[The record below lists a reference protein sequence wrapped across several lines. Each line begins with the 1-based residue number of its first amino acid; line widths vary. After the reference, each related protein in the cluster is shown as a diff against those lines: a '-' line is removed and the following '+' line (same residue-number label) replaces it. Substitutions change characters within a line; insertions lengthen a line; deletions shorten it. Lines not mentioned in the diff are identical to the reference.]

1 MATPLKHC
9 KLCGCLTTG
18 AVGATG
24 LRWPF
29 LCQPCKD
36 REDGA
41 LAKSVALMGV
51 LHDKGT
57 DALGHAIGMTPDPM
71 PLARLGPGGDY
82 VTDIREEDC

>member
-1 MATPLKHC
+1 MVAMATPLRYC

-18 AVGATG
+18 SVGAAG

-41 LAKSVALMGV
+41 LAEYVEALV
-51 LHDKGT
+51 HHDKGSN
-57 DALGHAIGMTPDPM
+57 LVL
-71 PLARLGPGGDY
+71 LAVLGPDGGTHIMGDPA
-82 VTDIREEDC
+82 TGSITREEASR